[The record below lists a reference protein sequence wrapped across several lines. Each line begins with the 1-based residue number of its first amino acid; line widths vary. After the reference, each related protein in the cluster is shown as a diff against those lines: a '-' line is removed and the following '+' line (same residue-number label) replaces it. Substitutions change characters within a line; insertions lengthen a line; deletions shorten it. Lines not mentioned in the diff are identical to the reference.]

1 MSRIEQTFA
10 ALRAAKKKALVAYV
24 CMGDPGHGGAASG
37 PTPRLA
43 SGEPALAASIEN
55 AVAAVEGGA
64 DVLELGVPF
73 SDPTADGPVIA
84 RAAQRA
90 IHAGATISG
99 VIDAAAAIRART
111 SAPIVLFTYYNPVLI
126 TGEEKVIA
134 RAKQAGIDA
143 LLVVDLPP
151 EEGASLRAAAA
162 AAGIALVPLIAP
174 TSDDARAD
182 TIVGAARGAGGP
194 PGFLYYVSM
203 TGVTGAGSADFAAAR
218 EHAGKLRARSG
229 WPVVIG
235 FGIDGPEAARA
246 AAGPAGEGPD
256 GVVVGTA
263 IVKRIEAAA
272 TPEAAAASVK
282 AFVASL
288 RAGLD
293 AG

>member
-1 MSRIEQTFA
+1 MSRIEETFA
-10 ALRAAKKKALVAYV
+10 ALRASGKKALVAYL
-24 CMGDPGHGGAASG
+24 CMGDPA
-37 PTPRLA
+37 TP
-43 SGEPALAASIEN
+43 ESIEL
-55 AVAAVEGGA
+55 AVAAAEAGA
-64 DVLELGVPF
+64 DLLELGVPF

-99 VIDAAAAIRART
+99 VLDAAATIRART
-111 SAPIVLFTYYNPVLI
+111 KVPLVLFTYYNPVLI
-126 TGEEKVIA
+126 TGEEEVVE
-134 RAKQAGIDA
+134 RAKAAGIDA

-151 EEGASLRAAAA
+151 EEGGSLRAAAA
-162 AAGIALVPLIAP
+162 KAGLAMVPLVAP
-174 TSDDARAD
+174 TSDDARVDA
-182 TIVGAARGAGGP
+182 ILAAARSVERAP
-194 PGFLYYVSM
+194 QGFLYYVSM

-235 FGIDGPEAARA
+235 FGIDGPDAAKA
-246 AAGPAGEGPD
+246 AAGAAGEGPD

-263 IVKRIEAAA
+263 IVKRIEAARSS
-272 TPEAAAASVK
+272 TERRESVR